1 MMTGFPDKIFSVS
14 KNGIDELALEVF
26 DFQYR
31 HNILY
36 KSYVDALKI
45 NTRDVNEVHKI
56 PFLPISFFK
65 THQIKTT
72 LFEAEVIFESSG
84 TTKTSNSTHHVKDRS
99 IYTRSFMH
107 GFEHFYGPAN
117 NWCIIGLLPSYLERK
132 NSSLVWMVDELIK
145 CSGHPKSGFYLHE
158 HEKLSRTLRYLE
170 SEGQQTML
178 IGVTFALID
187 FAEHY
192 QLQLNNT
199 IVMETGGMKGRRK
212 ELTKEQSHAFLKNR
226 LGVDQIHS
234 EYGMTELLSQAYSK
248 GEGKFQCVPW
258 MKALI
263 RKEDDPMDVRPQGT
277 GVLNVIDLANL
288 YSCCFVATDD
298 AGTIFES
305 GAFEISGRLDNS
317 DLRGCSLLVV

>member
-14 KNGIDELALEVF
+14 KNGIDELAIEVF
-26 DFQYR
+26 EFQYQ

-45 NTRDVNEVHKI
+45 NARNVNEVNKI

-65 THQIKTT
+65 TREIKTT
-72 LFEAEVIFESSG
+72 SFEAEIVFESSG
-84 TTKTSNSTHHVKDRS
+84 TTQTVNSSHHLKDRS
-99 IYTRSFMH
+99 LYRSSFIN
-107 GFEHFYGPAN
+107 GFEKFYGPVN

-132 NSSLVWMVDELIK
+132 NSSLVWMVDELIRR
-145 CSGHPKSGFYLHE
+145 CGHPKSGFYLYE
-158 HEKLSRTLRYLE
+158 HEKLNRTLHYLE

-192 QLQLNNT
+192 ALQLKNT

-212 ELTKEQSHAFLKNR
+212 ELTREESHAFLKNR
-226 LGVDQIHS
+226 LGVVEIHS

-263 RKEDDPMDVRPQGT
+263 RSEDDPMDVHLQGS

-288 YSCCFVATDD
+288 YSCCFIATDD

-305 GAFEISGRLDNS
+305 GVFEISGRLDSS